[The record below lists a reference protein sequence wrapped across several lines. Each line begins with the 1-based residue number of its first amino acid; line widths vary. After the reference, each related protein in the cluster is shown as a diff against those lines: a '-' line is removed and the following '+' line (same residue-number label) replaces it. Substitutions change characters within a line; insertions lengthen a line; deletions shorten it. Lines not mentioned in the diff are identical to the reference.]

1 MIFELREYQAA
12 PGELGRLNRRFA
24 DHTLRLF
31 RRHGLDVVGFW
42 ADASDPSTLVYLL
55 RFSDQQERDEAWEG
69 FKADP
74 EWQQIKATSE
84 DDGALT
90 ISQSSRL
97 LVLAD
102 YWEDSGADVVQDR
115 PNL

>member
-1 MIFELREYQAA
+1 MIYELREYRAA
-12 PGELGRLNRRFA
+12 PDAVERLHQRFA

-31 RRHGLDVVGFW
+31 RRHGLSVVGFW
-42 ADASDPSTLVYLL
+42 TDASDPTALVYLL
-55 RFSDQQERDEAWEG
+55 RFSDEQERDHAWEG

-74 EWQQIKATSE
+74 EWQRIKATSE
-84 DDGALT
+84 EAGALT

-102 YWEDSGADVVQDR
+102 YWDESGADVVQDR